1 MTDIATVSNS
11 YSTLADASV
20 ENRVK
25 ALNAKN
31 NAVALNDHVGEAL
44 HIVDIITT
52 DGKRSA
58 RSNNPEQPCVNTYLI
73 AEDGT
78 AYYSQSDGVS
88 NNIRDI
94 IELFPDCNK
103 PSGLLIT
110 CVERTLPNGNSLKTL
125 KVELPQ

>member
-1 MTDIATVSNS
+1 MTEIMTASRN

-31 NAVALNDHVGEAL
+31 NAVPLNEHVGEPL
-44 HIVDIITT
+44 HVVDVITT

-58 RSNNPEQPCVNTYLI
+58 RSNNPETPCVNTYLI
-73 AEDGT
+73 SEDGT

-88 NNIRDI
+88 NNIKDI
-94 IELFPDCNK
+94 LDLFPDCNK
-103 PSGLLIT
+103 PAGLIIT

-125 KVELPQ
+125 KVELPK